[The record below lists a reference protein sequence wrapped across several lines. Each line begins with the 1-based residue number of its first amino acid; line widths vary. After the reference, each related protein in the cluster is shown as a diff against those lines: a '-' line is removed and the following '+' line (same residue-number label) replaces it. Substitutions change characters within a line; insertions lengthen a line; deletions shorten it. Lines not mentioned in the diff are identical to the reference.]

1 MNGDEKLGGGNRDLG
16 EGEILLVDKPAGVS
30 SFGVVARVR
39 RKLSEEAG
47 YIEVKGKDGVVRQ
60 KRKKVKVGH
69 TGTLDPFA
77 TGLLILLVGKG
88 TKRANE
94 FLKLDKEYIATVRL
108 GEVSTTGDPEG
119 EKLILV
125 PSSLSTD
132 ALLSRR
138 TQSTSPSVAP
148 VSANKATTMS
158 FAGSDTGVD
167 LTDERFRGKIPER
180 IVTEKPNKEAV
191 EKCVENFVGEN
202 WQTVPAFSAVKI
214 NGQRAYK
221 LAREGKQ
228 VEMPRRKVQIY
239 EIEVLDYKWPDLT
252 IRCKVS
258 SGTYIRVLGEDIGKA
273 LGTGAY
279 LTALR
284 RTQVGEY
291 RVEEAEKV

>member
-1 MNGDEKLGGGNRDLG
+1 MQDK
-16 EGEILLVDKPAGVS
+16 EILLVDKPAGVS

-39 RKLSEEAG
+39 RRLSEEAG
-47 YIEVKGKDGVVRQ
+47 YVEVVGKDGVTRQ

-94 FLKLDKEYIATVRL
+94 FLKLDKEYIATLRL
-108 GEVSTTGDPEG
+108 GANSTTGDPEG
-119 EKLILV
+119 EITEHEICEIL
-125 PSSLSTD
+125 
-132 ALLSRR
+132 
-138 TQSTSPSVAP
+138 
-148 VSANKATTMS
+148 
-158 FAGSDTGVD
+158 
-167 LTDERFRGKIPER
+167 
-180 IVTEKPNKEAV
+180 NKEAV
-191 EKCVENFVGEN
+191 EKCVEKLVGEN
-202 WQTVPAFSAVKI
+202 SQRVPAYSAVKI

-228 VEMPRRKVQIY
+228 VEMPVRKVKVYKIEILSY
-239 EIEVLDYKWPDLT
+239 EWPELK

-258 SGTYIRVLGEDIGKA
+258 SGTYIRALAEDIGKA

-279 LTALR
+279 LTELR

-291 RVEEAEKV
+291 RVEGARLIDEIEELGE